1 MEYSQEQLNYFR
13 LCYIAF
19 NLVPVGLRQIFKQEW
34 DFLYKTTLRGEWKNS
49 PQNGRDFYNRE
60 TKTSR
65 KRNARCLATIQNG
78 DTAEWDCTCLFFAIL
93 YSDSVGKA
101 LRPAV
106 RKDVDDIRQVRNG
119 IAHITEANLTDA
131 DFQTSVDRVLNAFTS
146 LGLPI
151 TEVQEIKNQKSFP
164 TKEVEKIKRQA
175 RDLQA
180 ELDLTKCDLKE
191 TKKTLR
197 STEVD
202 LISAKDENK
211 ALTLEIS
218 ETKRT
223 LQSIEVDL
231 ISVKDENKALTEE
244 LSAKLQPFCF
254 LASRPPHAIIRR
266 SHDIE
271 RITNKMEELYS
282 GANGTVSTVY
292 LSGNPGC
299 GKSQLAREIGKQF
312 FPKRTDDVEDLNF
325 VATLN
330 AESVE
335 ALAESYMALGR
346 HLGLTEYALTSLE
359 SLKNEKPLKAIQQ
372 LQLLIMPQTSKFTK
386 WLIIVDNVIDL
397 RLVRDLLPQTG
408 SEEWGNGQ
416 VLITTQDSGTIPQ
429 NAPHT
434 YHESLSKGM
443 MRDEAVELL
452 ETVSQISD
460 RELAENVAERLDCQ
474 PLALAAA
481 AYYMKTV
488 VNSGSLHYN
497 WKAYLDDISTYDQRN
512 EIETVLATESS
523 AYAKTTTTAVEMALQ
538 RAVDVDK
545 VLRETFSFLSL
556 CANEDFPTR
565 SCFAVRQ
572 SSSEG
577 PTRGVTEG
585 KDCKVLFTSC
595 LFSGR
600 Q

>member
-34 DFLYKTTLRGEWKNS
+34 DFLYRTTLRGEWKDS

-60 TKTSR
+60 TKASR
-65 KRNARCLATIQNG
+65 KRNAQCLATIQNG

-93 YSDSVGKA
+93 YSDSIGKT
-101 LRPAV
+101 LSPAV
-106 RKDVDDIRQVRNG
+106 SKDVDEIRQVRNG
-119 IAHITEANLTDA
+119 IAHMTEANLTDA
-131 DFQTSVDRVLNAFTS
+131 DFQTSVDRMLNAFTS

-151 TEVQEIKNQKSFP
+151 TEIQEIKNQKNFP
-164 TKEVEKIKRQA
+164 TNEVEQIKKQV

-180 ELDLTKCDLKE
+180 ELDQTKSDLKE
-191 TKKTLR
+191 TKSTLQ
-197 STEVD
+197 STEVA

-211 ALTLEIS
+211 ALTQEI
-218 ETKRT
+218 
-223 LQSIEVDL
+223 
-231 ISVKDENKALTEE
+231 N
-244 LSAKLQPFCF
+244 AKLQPFCF
-254 LASRPPHAIIRR
+254 LASRPPHDVIRR
-266 SHDIE
+266 TYDIE

-282 GANGTVSTVY
+282 GANGTVSMVY

-312 FPKRTDDVEDLNF
+312 FPKRTDDIEDF

-335 ALAESYMALGR
+335 ALAESYMVLGR

-359 SLKNEKPLKAIQQ
+359 SLKNEKPLNAIQQ
-372 LQLLIMPQTSKFTK
+372 LQLLIMPKTSKFTK

-397 RLVRDLLPQTG
+397 RLVRGLLPQTG

-460 RELAENVAERLDCQ
+460 RELAENVAERLDFQ

-481 AYYMKTV
+481 AYYVQTV

-497 WKAYLDDISTYDQRN
+497 WKAYLDDISTYDQRK

-523 AYAKTTTTAVEMALQ
+523 AYAKTTIAAVEMAIQ
-538 RAVDVDK
+538 RSVDVDE

-556 CANEDFPTR
+556 CANDDLPLE
-565 SCFAVRQ
+565 AVLQFVKVQVKDQPEELLKSKIVRC
-572 SSSEG
+572 SLLLVYSE
-577 PTRGVTEG
+577 E
-585 KDCKVLFTSC
+585 L
-595 LFSGR
+595 